1 MKYSITSQLLTNIK
15 KIAEIT
21 TTLNNKRFPQIV
33 LFEMARAARET
44 SAHSSTA
51 IEGNPLPLTEVKK
64 ILKNLPH
71 NLRQSEREVTN
82 YNSALKLLEKEPET
96 FNHKLVLKIHGL
108 VMDKLLAPYQTGKYR
123 VEPVVVNNPQT
134 GDTVYLP
141 PDIADVK
148 SLMTEL
154 LNYIDKNQNIIDP
167 LILAGL
173 FHRQFVI
180 VHPFIDGNG
189 RTCRLLTKVLLARMG
204 LNTFNLFS
212 FENYYNKNVTR
223 YFQTV
228 GLVGNYY
235 DLKEVDHTR
244 WLEYFTEG
252 IIDELLRVKNLLE
265 EKTVQKIRL
274 LPHEQTIVDFI
285 KKTGQIHDRDYAKI
299 TTRAKATRVLDF
311 NKLLKLNLL
320 KRRGKGKN
328 TYYENF
334 RN

>member
-15 KIAEIT
+15 RIT
-21 TTLNNKRFPQIV
+21 ELVISQNNKRFPQVV
-33 LFEMARAARET
+33 LFEMARNAREA
-44 SAHSSTA
+44 SSHSSTA
-51 IEGNPLPLTEVKK
+51 IEGNQLPLTEVKR
-64 ILKNLPH
+64 ILKNRPE

-82 YNSALKLLEKEPET
+82 YNTALKLLEKEPEA
-96 FNHKLVLKIHGL
+96 FNHNLVLKIHGL

-134 GDTVYLP
+134 GDTIYLP

-148 SLMTEL
+148 PLMTNL
-154 LNYIDKNQNIIDP
+154 LDFVETNKTKIDP

-180 VHPFIDGNG
+180 IHPFIDGNG

-212 FENYYNKNVTR
+212 FENYYNKNVSR

-235 DLKEVDHTR
+235 DLKEVDHTS

-252 IIDELLRVKNLLE
+252 VIDELLRVQNLLE
-265 EKTVQKIRL
+265 ETKL
-274 LPHEQTIVDFI
+274 LPHEQIIMNYIRDH
-285 KKTGQIHDRDYAKI
+285 GQIQDRDYAKI
-299 TTRAKATRVLDF
+299 TPRAKATRVLDF
-311 NKLLKLNLL
+311 NKLLKLKLIT
-320 KRRGKGKN
+320 RRGKGKN
-328 TYYENF
+328 TYYK
-334 RN
+334 

>member
-15 KIAEIT
+15 RIT
-21 TTLNNKRFPQIV
+21 ELVTTLNNKRFPQVV
-33 LFEMARAARET
+33 LFGMARAAREA

-64 ILKNLPH
+64 ILKNRPE

-82 YNSALKLLEKEPET
+82 YNNALKVLEKEPEA
-96 FNHKLVLKIHGL
+96 FNQNLVLKIHGL

-123 VEPVVVNNPQT
+123 VEPVVVSN
-134 GDTVYLP
+134 YLP
-141 PDIADVK
+141 PDIADVRP
-148 SLMTEL
+148 LMTEL
-154 LNYIDKNQNIIDP
+154 LNFIDKNKNIIDP

-180 VHPFIDGNG
+180 IHPFIDGNG

-228 GLVGNYY
+228 GIVGNYY

-252 IIDELLRVKNLLE
+252 IIDELLRVQNLLE
-265 EKTVQKIRL
+265 GTKLQ
-274 LPHEQTIVDFI
+274 PHEQKIVDYI
-285 KKTGQIHDRDYAKI
+285 NNYGKIQDRNYAKL
-299 TTRAKATRVLDF
+299 TVRAKATRVLDF
-311 NKLLKLNLL
+311 NKLIKLKMI
-320 KRRGKGKN
+320 KRHGKGKN
-328 TYYENF
+328 TYYDNTWH
-334 RN
+334 